1 MILVFCIVGILVLL
15 VTLILISKL
24 ELKIN
29 RLDISNIDKHKNN
42 EKLSLQISLLI
53 GKFKW
58 FRITINKDKLARIY
72 VKIKEKEASMDLNK
86 VKKDIEQDFKI
97 IFEDAELRKLIFST
111 KLSLEKFNANIALGS
126 RDILLTSYLVA
137 VVSIVISNILPHIIS
152 PKKDVA
158 RIIHY
163 RIVPIYKEEDIY
175 NIHLSLTINT
185 KILHLLNIIIKTY
198 KITKLKKSTV

>member
-72 VKIKEKEASMDLNK
+72 VKIKEKEATMDLNK

-126 RDILLTSYLVA
+126 RDFLLTSYLVA

-198 KITKLKKSTV
+198 KITKLKKTAV

>member
-72 VKIKEKEASMDLNK
+72 VKIKEKEATMDLNK
-86 VKKDIEQDFKI
+86 AKKDIEQDFKI

-126 RDILLTSYLVA
+126 RDFLLTSYLVA

-198 KITKLKKSTV
+198 KITKLKKSAV

>member
-1 MILVFCIVGILVLL
+1 M
-15 VTLILISKL
+15 
-24 ELKIN
+24 
-29 RLDISNIDKHKNN
+29 
-42 EKLSLQISLLI
+42 SLLI
-53 GKFKW
+53 VILNHLNFP
-58 FRITINKDKLARIY
+58 INKEKLAWLY

-97 IFEDAELRKLIFST
+97 IYEDVELRKLIFST
-111 KLSLEKFNANIALGS
+111 KLNLEKFNANIALGS
-126 RDILLTSYLVA
+126 RDFLLTSYLVA

>member
-1 MILVFCIVGILVLL
+1 MILVFFIVGILVLL
-15 VTLILISKL
+15 VALILLSKL

-29 RLDISNIDKHKNN
+29 RLDLSNIDKHKNN

-58 FRITINKDKLARIY
+58 FKITINKEKLAWLY
-72 VKIKEKEASMDLNK
+72 VKIKEKEANMDLNK
-86 VKKDIEQDFKI
+86 VKKDIENDFKL
-97 IFEDAELRKLIFST
+97 IFENDELRKLIFST

-126 RDILLTSYLVA
+126 RDFLLTSYLVA

>member
-72 VKIKEKEASMDLNK
+72 VKIKEKEATMDLNK

-126 RDILLTSYLVA
+126 RDFLLTSYLVA

-185 KILHLLNIIIKTY
+185 KILHLLNIIIKLLF
-198 KITKLKKSTV
+198 IG

>member
-1 MILVFCIVGILVLL
+1 MILVFCIVWILVLL

-72 VKIKEKEASMDLNK
+72 VKIKEKEATMDLNK

-126 RDILLTSYLVA
+126 RDFLLTSYLVA
-137 VVSIVISNILPHIIS
+137 VVSIVISNILSHIIS
-152 PKKDVA
+152 PKKDVT

>member
-1 MILVFCIVGILVLL
+1 MILVFCIIGV
-15 VTLILISKL
+15 LILFIVLIVISKI
-24 ELKIN
+24 ELKVN
-29 RLDISNIDKHKNN
+29 RLDLSNIDKHKNN
-42 EKLSLQISLLI
+42 EKLSLQISFLI

-58 FRITINKDKLARIY
+58 FKITINKEKLAWLY

-97 IFEDAELRKLIFST
+97 IYEDVELRKLIFST
-111 KLSLEKFNANIALGS
+111 KLNLEKFNANIALGS
-126 RDILLTSYLVA
+126 RDILFTSYLVA
-137 VVSIVISNILPHIIS
+137 IVSIAISNILPHIVS
-152 PKKDVA
+152 PKINVA

-198 KITKLKKSTV
+198 KITKLKKSAV

>member
-24 ELKIN
+24 ELNIN

-72 VKIKEKEASMDLNK
+72 VKIKEKEATMDLNK

-126 RDILLTSYLVA
+126 RDFLLTSYLVA

-163 RIVPIYKEEDIY
+163 RIVPIYKEKDIY

>member
-42 EKLSLQISLLI
+42 EKLSLQISFLI

-58 FRITINKDKLARIY
+58 FKITINKEKLAWLY
-72 VKIKEKEASMDLNK
+72 VKIKEKEATMDLNK

-126 RDILLTSYLVA
+126 RDFLLTSYLVA

-198 KITKLKKSTV
+198 KITKLKKSAV

>member
-42 EKLSLQISLLI
+42 EKLSLQISLLT

-72 VKIKEKEASMDLNK
+72 VKIKEKEATMDLNK

-126 RDILLTSYLVA
+126 RDFLLTSYLVA

-198 KITKLKKSTV
+198 KITKLKKSAV

>member
-72 VKIKEKEASMDLNK
+72 VKIKEKEATMDLNK

-97 IFEDAELRKLIFST
+97 IFEDAELRKLFFST

-126 RDILLTSYLVA
+126 RDFLLTSYLVA

>member
-72 VKIKEKEASMDLNK
+72 VKIKEKEATMDLNK

-126 RDILLTSYLVA
+126 RDFLLTSCLVA
-137 VVSIVISNILPHIIS
+137 VVSIVISNILPHIVS
-152 PKKDVA
+152 PKKDMA

>member
-42 EKLSLQISLLI
+42 EKLSLQISFLI

-58 FRITINKDKLARIY
+58 FKITINKEKLAWLY
-72 VKIKEKEASMDLNK
+72 VKIKEKESSMDLNK

-97 IFEDAELRKLIFST
+97 IYEDVELRKLIFST
-111 KLSLEKFNANIALGS
+111 KLNLEKFNANIALGS
-126 RDILLTSYLVA
+126 RDFLLTSYLVA
-137 VVSIVISNILPHIIS
+137 IVSIVISNILPHIVS
-152 PKKDVA
+152 PKINVA

-163 RIVPIYKEEDIY
+163 RIVPIYKEQDIY

>member
-42 EKLSLQISLLI
+42 EKLNLQISLLI

-72 VKIKEKEASMDLNK
+72 VKIKEKEATMDLNK

-126 RDILLTSYLVA
+126 RDFLLTSYLVA

>member
-72 VKIKEKEASMDLNK
+72 VKIKEKEATMDLNK

-126 RDILLTSYLVA
+126 RDFLLTSYLVA

>member
-42 EKLSLQISLLI
+42 EKLSLQISVLI

-58 FRITINKDKLARIY
+58 FKITINKEKLAWLY

-97 IFEDAELRKLIFST
+97 IYEDVELRKLIFST
-111 KLSLEKFNANIALGS
+111 KLNLEKFNANIALGS
-126 RDILLTSYLVA
+126 RDFLLTSYLVA

>member
-24 ELKIN
+24 ELNIN

-42 EKLSLQISLLI
+42 EKLSLQISFLI

-72 VKIKEKEASMDLNK
+72 VKIKEKEATMDLNK

-126 RDILLTSYLVA
+126 RDFLLTSYLVA

>member
-72 VKIKEKEASMDLNK
+72 VKIKEKEATMDLNK

-126 RDILLTSYLVA
+126 RDFLLTSYLVA
-137 VVSIVISNILPHIIS
+137 VVSIVISNILSHIIS
-152 PKKDVA
+152 PKKDVT

>member
-72 VKIKEKEASMDLNK
+72 VKIKEKEATMDLNK
-86 VKKDIEQDFKI
+86 VKKDIEQDVKI

-126 RDILLTSYLVA
+126 RDFLLTSYLVA

>member
-72 VKIKEKEASMDLNK
+72 VKIKEKEATMDLNK
-86 VKKDIEQDFKI
+86 VKKDIEKDFKI
-97 IFEDAELRKLIFST
+97 IFENDELRKLIFST

-126 RDILLTSYLVA
+126 RDFLLTSYLVA
-137 VVSIVISNILPHIIS
+137 ITSIVISNILPHMVS
-152 PKKDVA
+152 AKSNVA

-198 KITKLKKSTV
+198 KIIKLKKSAV

>member
-1 MILVFCIVGILVLL
+1 MILVFFIVGILFLL
-15 VTLILISKL
+15 VALILLSKL
-24 ELKIN
+24 ELNIN
-29 RLDISNIDKHKNN
+29 RLDLSNIDKHKNN

-72 VKIKEKEASMDLNK
+72 VKIKEKEATMDLNK

-126 RDILLTSYLVA
+126 RDFLLTSYLVA
-137 VVSIVISNILPHIIS
+137 VVSIVISNILSHIIS
-152 PKKDVA
+152 PKKDVT

-163 RIVPIYKEEDIY
+163 RIVPIYKEKDIY

>member
-72 VKIKEKEASMDLNK
+72 VKIKEKEATMDLNK

-126 RDILLTSYLVA
+126 RDFLLTSYLVA
-137 VVSIVISNILPHIIS
+137 VVSIVISNILPHIIG

>member
-72 VKIKEKEASMDLNK
+72 VKIKEKEATMDLNK

-97 IFEDAELRKLIFST
+97 IFEDAELKKLIFST

-126 RDILLTSYLVA
+126 RDFLLTSYLVA

>member
-58 FRITINKDKLARIY
+58 FRITINKEKLAWLY
-72 VKIKEKEASMDLNK
+72 VKIKEKEATMDLNK
-86 VKKDIEQDFKI
+86 VKKNIEQDFKI

-126 RDILLTSYLVA
+126 RDFLLTSYLVA

>member
-1 MILVFCIVGILVLL
+1 MILVFFIVGILVLL

-72 VKIKEKEASMDLNK
+72 VKIKEKEATMDLNK

-126 RDILLTSYLVA
+126 RDFLLTSYLVA

-175 NIHLSLTINT
+175 NVHLSLTINT

>member
-24 ELKIN
+24 ELNIN

-42 EKLSLQISLLI
+42 EKLSLQISFLI

-58 FRITINKDKLARIY
+58 FKITINKEKLAWLY

-97 IFEDAELRKLIFST
+97 IYEDVELRKLIFST
-111 KLSLEKFNANIALGS
+111 KLNLEKFNANIALGS
-126 RDILLTSYLVA
+126 RDFLLTSYLVA

>member
-126 RDILLTSYLVA
+126 RDFLLTSYLVA

-175 NIHLSLTINT
+175 TIHLSLTINT

>member
-72 VKIKEKEASMDLNK
+72 VKIKEKEATMDLNK

-111 KLSLEKFNANIALGS
+111 KLSLEKFNVNIALGS
-126 RDILLTSYLVA
+126 RDFLLTSYLVA

>member
-72 VKIKEKEASMDLNK
+72 VKIKEKEATMDLNK

-126 RDILLTSYLVA
+126 RDFLLTSYLVA

-185 KILHLLNIIIKTY
+185 KILAGLSWFLAPRAMPKP
-198 KITKLKKSTV
+198 KDSP

>member
-72 VKIKEKEASMDLNK
+72 VKIKEKEATLDLNK

-126 RDILLTSYLVA
+126 RDFLLTSYLVA

-163 RIVPIYKEEDIY
+163 RIVPIYKEQDIY

-185 KILHLLNIIIKTY
+185 KIQHLLKIIIKTN
-198 KITKLKKSTV
+198 KIIKLKKTAV

>member
-72 VKIKEKEASMDLNK
+72 VKIKEKEATMDLNK

-111 KLSLEKFNANIALGS
+111 
-126 RDILLTSYLVA
+126 
-137 VVSIVISNILPHIIS
+137 
-152 PKKDVA
+152 
-158 RIIHY
+158 
-163 RIVPIYKEEDIY
+163 
-175 NIHLSLTINT
+175 
-185 KILHLLNIIIKTY
+185 
-198 KITKLKKSTV
+198 

>member
-1 MILVFCIVGILVLL
+1 MILVFFIVGILVLL

-72 VKIKEKEASMDLNK
+72 VKIKEKEATMDLNK

-126 RDILLTSYLVA
+126 RDFLLTSYLVA

>member
-1 MILVFCIVGILVLL
+1 
-15 VTLILISKL
+15 
-24 ELKIN
+24 
-29 RLDISNIDKHKNN
+29 
-42 EKLSLQISLLI
+42 
-53 GKFKW
+53 
-58 FRITINKDKLARIY
+58 
-72 VKIKEKEASMDLNK
+72 MDLNK

-126 RDILLTSYLVA
+126 RDILFTSYLVA

-198 KITKLKKSTV
+198 KITKLKKCTV

>member
-1 MILVFCIVGILVLL
+1 M
-15 VTLILISKL
+15 
-24 ELKIN
+24 
-29 RLDISNIDKHKNN
+29 
-42 EKLSLQISLLI
+42 QISLLI

-72 VKIKEKEASMDLNK
+72 VKIKEKEATMDLNK

-126 RDILLTSYLVA
+126 RDFLLTSYLVA
-137 VVSIVISNILPHIIS
+137 VVSIVISNILSHIIS
-152 PKKDVA
+152 PKKDVT

>member
-72 VKIKEKEASMDLNK
+72 VKIKEKEATMDLNK

-126 RDILLTSYLVA
+126 RDFLLTSYLVA

-163 RIVPIYKEEDIY
+163 RIVPIYKEQDIY

-185 KILHLLNIIIKTY
+185 KIQHLLKIIIKTN
-198 KITKLKKSTV
+198 KIIKLKKTAV